1 MNSFFIFS
9 TVMGSA
15 GLSVIYVLCLFV
27 VCMRQDQDRNEN
39 FGNLGATNNNNR
51 SLQGSR
57 RPLAINY
64 ESSSSSSLSNHR
76 QEIQPLILQFSSSSS
91 SINNDSHITSRWCSA
106 DVVSDDLVLDH
117 TPGEKNI
124 PNFKSVERLEKPISN
139 LEKLWIIWSPMKII
153 IDLKLNPWFCNYNCF
168 LA

>member
-1 MNSFFIFS
+1 MNLFFLFS

-39 FGNLGATNNNNR
+39 FGNLGATNNNR

-91 SINNDSHITSRWCSA
+91 SSSINIDSHITSRWCS
-106 DVVSDDLVLDH
+106 VGWFSFGRY
-117 TPGEKNI
+117 PGEKI
-124 PNFKSVERLEKPISN
+124 FRTSN
-139 LEKLWIIWSPMKII
+139 L
-153 IDLKLNPWFCNYNCF
+153 LNVWKNRSQT
-168 LA
+168 

>member
-51 SLQGSR
+51 SLQGSS

-64 ESSSSSSLSNHR
+64 ESSSSSLNNYR

-91 SINNDSHITSRWCSA
+91 SINNDSHITSRWCS
-106 DVVSDDLVLDH
+106 VGWFSFGPYPWRKKYSELQICR
-117 TPGEKNI
+117 T
-124 PNFKSVERLEKPISN
+124 FEKPISN

>member
-64 ESSSSSSLSNHR
+64 ESSSSSSLNNHS
-76 QEIQPLILQFSSSSS
+76 QEIQPLILQFSSS
-91 SINNDSHITSRWCSA
+91 SINNDSHITSRWCS
-106 DVVSDDLVLDH
+106 VGWFCFGPYPWRKKIFR
-117 TPGEKNI
+117 TY
-124 PNFKSVERLEKPISN
+124 ERLEKPISN

>member
-1 MNSFFIFS
+1 
-9 TVMGSA
+9 MGSA

-51 SLQGSR
+51 SLQGSS

-64 ESSSSSSLSNHR
+64 ESSSSSLNNYR

-91 SINNDSHITSRWCSA
+91 SINNDSHITSR
-106 DVVSDDLVLDH
+106 
-117 TPGEKNI
+117 
-124 PNFKSVERLEKPISN
+124 
-139 LEKLWIIWSPMKII
+139 
-153 IDLKLNPWFCNYNCF
+153 
-168 LA
+168 

>member
-1 MNSFFIFS
+1 
-9 TVMGSA
+9 MGSA

-51 SLQGSR
+51 SLQGSS

-64 ESSSSSSLSNHR
+64 ESSSSSSSLNNYR

-91 SINNDSHITSRWCSA
+91 SSSINNDSHITGR
-106 DVVSDDLVLDH
+106 
-117 TPGEKNI
+117 
-124 PNFKSVERLEKPISN
+124 
-139 LEKLWIIWSPMKII
+139 
-153 IDLKLNPWFCNYNCF
+153 
-168 LA
+168 

>member
-91 SINNDSHITSRWCSA
+91 SINNDSHITSR
-106 DVVSDDLVLDH
+106 
-117 TPGEKNI
+117 
-124 PNFKSVERLEKPISN
+124 
-139 LEKLWIIWSPMKII
+139 
-153 IDLKLNPWFCNYNCF
+153 
-168 LA
+168 

>member
-1 MNSFFIFS
+1 MNLFFLFS

-64 ESSSSSSLSNHR
+64 ESSSSSSVDNYR
-76 QEIQPLILQFSSSSS
+76 QEILPLILQFSSSSSSS
-91 SINNDSHITSRWCSA
+91 SINNDSHITSR
-106 DVVSDDLVLDH
+106 
-117 TPGEKNI
+117 
-124 PNFKSVERLEKPISN
+124 
-139 LEKLWIIWSPMKII
+139 
-153 IDLKLNPWFCNYNCF
+153 
-168 LA
+168 

>member
-64 ESSSSSSLSNHR
+64 ESSSSSSVDNYR
-76 QEIQPLILQFSSSSS
+76 QEIQPLILQFSSSSSS
-91 SINNDSHITSRWCSA
+91 SINNDSHITSRWCS
-106 DVVSDDLVLDH
+106 VGWFSFG
-117 TPGEKNI
+117 PYPWRKNI
-124 PNFKSVERLEKPISN
+124 PNFWTLGKT
-139 LEKLWIIWSPMKII
+139 
-153 IDLKLNPWFCNYNCF
+153 DLKLRKIMNYLITNENNHRPEIES
-168 LA
+168 LILQL

>member
-1 MNSFFIFS
+1 MNLFFLFS
-9 TVMGSA
+9 IVMGSA

-39 FGNLGATNNNNR
+39 FGNLGATNNNDNR

-64 ESSSSSSLSNHR
+64 ESSSSSSVDNYR

-91 SINNDSHITSRWCSA
+91 SINIDSHITSRWCS
-106 DVVSDDLVLDH
+106 VGWFSFGPYPWRKKIFQ
-117 TPGEKNI
+117 T
-124 PNFKSVERLEKPISN
+124 FERLEKPISN